1 MPEIEQDGSL
11 PSTKTRGF
19 FRQRL
24 FAGDVDVDLAGVGV
38 GWRGVCGLGG
48 WWVGWGWWGWWWSG
62 GTVGGRAGGRGG
74 WLGGWLAD
82 WLAG

>member
-11 PSTKTRGF
+11 PSTKTWDF

-38 GWRGVCGLGG
+38 GAVFPEEDALPG
-48 WWVGWGWWGWWWSG
+48 
-62 GTVGGRAGGRGG
+62 AEYH
-74 WLGGWLAD
+74 
-82 WLAG
+82 